1 MINKRCSR
9 ILIDRPSEVL
19 VLKKELMQVLML
31 MKRVGLKKKKM
42 ELIRMKILCPE
53 YKMLKGMVHLK

>member
-19 VLKKELMQVLML
+19 GIKKELTQVLML
-31 MKRVGLKKKKM
+31 MKKVGQKIKQM

-53 YKMLKGMVHLK
+53 YKMLKRIVHLK